1 MDRYLYKNLEKTS
14 NRINQLKSL
23 KNTKKKL
30 EERIEYLANFK
41 GKYINVVELLANTLE
56 FLEEQEPKNFDVKQ
70 IVNGIKQISDKVNEE
85 LYDSSGSISNI
96 DRDIRKMFNDMQE
109 HHYQLHAILVHDGV
123 ALIGHYWAY
132 IFDRKTKKWYKYNDI
147 TVEEVTEEAVLR
159 EAKGHSKTSAYCLIY
174 LRIGE
179 KSPILLQNSEIPN
192 ELHAEI
198 EKDNR
203 TSVETNNSSISF
215 I

>member
-1 MDRYLYKNLEKTS
+1 MDRYLYKNLEETA
-14 NRINQLKSL
+14 NRISQLKSL

-30 EERIEYLANFK
+30 EERVEYLANFK
-41 GKYINVVELLANTLE
+41 GKNINVVDLLAHTAQ
-56 FLEEQEPKNFDVKQ
+56 FLEEQEHINFDVNQ
-70 IVNGIKQISDKVNEE
+70 IVKIKQISEKVHEE
-85 LYDSSGSISNI
+85 LLDSSDRISNM
-96 DRDIRKMFNDMQE
+96 DHDIKKTFQDMQE
-109 HHYQLHAILVHDGV
+109 YHYQLHAILVHDGV

-132 IFDRKTKKWYKYNDI
+132 IFDRKTKKWFKYNDI

-179 KSPILLQNSEIPN
+179 KSPILLQNSEIPK